1 MYAYCRIQIHKG
13 FSTNI
18 FTSNK
23 YFFFFF
29 FSWQYEP
36 RRRACCSPRME
47 NLLLHIWN
55 VQIDR
60 NDNLHCWKIYI
71 TRRRGLCY
79 IIIFLQSFS
88 YLHTALLKWRLTT
101 DSISENGGGGFLPTP
116 WIYRRHLPH
125 SMFMFVFRNNVL
137 SRIIYIW
144 FLFLQ

>member
-23 YFFFFF
+23 YFSSFFFLTIRTPQTCMLF
-29 FSWQYEP
+29 ATHGEF
-36 RRRACCSPRME
+36 ASPY
-47 NLLLHIWN
+47 IWN

-101 DSISENGGGGFLPTP
+101 DSISENGGDSFPLPGSTAD
-116 WIYRRHLPH
+116 IFHTLC
-125 SMFMFVFRNNVL
+125 SCSSSETTFC
-137 SRIIYIW
+137 
-144 FLFLQ
+144 

>member
-1 MYAYCRIQIHKG
+1 MLIVGSRY
-13 FSTNI
+13 TNI

-23 YFFFFF
+23 YFFSF

-79 IIIFLQSFS
+79 IIIFLQSYS
-88 YLHTALLKWRLTT
+88 YLHTAFLKWRLTT
-101 DSISENGGGGFLPTP
+101 DSISENGGGFLPTP

-125 SMFMFVFRNNVL
+125 SMFMFVFTNNVL
-137 SRIIYIW
+137 LRIMYIW

>member
-1 MYAYCRIQIHKG
+1 MLIVGSRYTKG
-13 FSTNI
+13 SQPIYLHPISIFFS
-18 FTSNK
+18 FL
-23 YFFFFF
+23 

-36 RRRACCSPRME
+36 HRRACCSPRME
-47 NLLLHIWN
+47 DLLLHIWN

>member
-1 MYAYCRIQIHKG
+1 MLTVGSRYTKG
-13 FSTNI
+13 SQPIYLHPISI
-18 FTSNK
+18 F
-23 YFFFFF
+23 FPFF

-101 DSISENGGGGFLPTP
+101 DSISENGGGIPSHSLDLPPTFDFFFCNSIFFTSGL
-116 WIYRRHLPH
+116 WI
-125 SMFMFVFRNNVL
+125 V
-137 SRIIYIW
+137 I
-144 FLFLQ
+144 